1 MTSTTIL
8 RLEYER
14 YAEMVDIRPNR
25 ERRNVVA
32 RFAFMVSARRAYTTQ
47 AIGQVVDKNHA
58 TVIHATK
65 CHEMNFRYDAEYR
78 KMFEVTEAIIDG
90 LVHSDEYLSQAHR
103 IDTVLENIKLRT
115 LVHKKTQ
122 DIKELESKLHKYEY
136 SG

>member
-1 MTSTTIL
+1 MTKTIL

-14 YAEMVDIRPNR
+14 YVELFDIRTNR
-25 ERRNVVA
+25 ERKNVVA
-32 RFAFMVSARRAYTTQ
+32 RFAFMVSARRAFTTS
-47 AIGQVVDKNHA
+47 AIGKVMDKNHA

-65 CHEMNFRYDAEYR
+65 AHEMNHKFDEDYR
-78 KMFEVTEAIIDG
+78 KMFEVTEAMIDG
-90 LVHSDEYLSQAHR
+90 LIHSDEYLSQSHR

-122 DIKELESKLHKYEY
+122 DIIELESKLQKYEY